1 MVRWRMRP
9 PKTIVSGTIGPC
21 LSMFNF
27 YRCGMKGTSCRFSA
41 PIWKNICVAKI
52 RTHFPE
58 TLGASKFQKMVW
70 NQQTFCPRLSRMFET
85 SIHHFRVCNTPQTVG
100 SQNSN
105 CLWGYQAPSIKG
117 VPMKKNLNNKRWID
131 TLKRN
136 HVRHPFLKVRDANH
150 SFHQIWVSA
159 LEATSDTADAR
170 PPPALSVSG
179 SVVVSA
185 ASEKHATHGSMRL
198 F

>member
-41 PIWKNICVAKI
+41 PIWKIMFAKNSGLI
-52 RTHFPE
+52 SPKPW
-58 TLGASKFQKMVW
+58 GYKIPKMVW

-105 CLWGYQAPSIKG
+105 CLWGYQHLQVG
-117 VPMKKNLNNKRWID
+117 VPMIKTLTNKRVNW
-131 TLKRN
+131 
-136 HVRHPFLKVRDANH
+136 HPEKEPCKAPLFSGAGCQSL
-150 SFHQIWVSA
+150 
-159 LEATSDTADAR
+159 LPSDLGFST
-170 PPPALSVSG
+170 G
-179 SVVVSA
+179 SHIGYS
-185 ASEKHATHGSMRL
+185 RC
-198 F
+198 